1 MSDRVGEPIRP
12 ISVSK
17 LTQTRSPA
25 GLGEIRPGHATCGA
39 ERSVWYQ
46 CLGLGPM
53 GFTT

>member
-25 GLGEIRPGHATCGA
+25 GLGEIRRGHATCGA
-39 ERSVWYQ
+39 ERPVWYQ